1 MITVSQSCS
10 YYSHSTALYCFIDF
24 DSGKITLLKSSPIVL
39 VFILGITDEHCH
51 NLVGFS
57 LISLYIMPA
66 YSWISPTREFLL
78 LKCFILEW
86 SLWAKKYEYNLK
98 LREELHISPKPI
110 PIDLGILGVWPW
122 RGSRSRNV
130 VFGAKQV

>member
-1 MITVSQSCS
+1 MITVSQSCI

-66 YSWISPTREFLL
+66 YSWISPTQGSFCYLNVSLL
-78 LKCFILEW
+78 SDLCEPQ
-86 SLWAKKYEYNLK
+86 KYEYNLK
-98 LREELHISPKPI
+98 LEEELHISPKPI
-110 PIDLGILGVWPW
+110 HIDLGILGVWPW
-122 RGSRSRNV
+122 RGSHSRNV
-130 VFGAKQV
+130 VFGAK